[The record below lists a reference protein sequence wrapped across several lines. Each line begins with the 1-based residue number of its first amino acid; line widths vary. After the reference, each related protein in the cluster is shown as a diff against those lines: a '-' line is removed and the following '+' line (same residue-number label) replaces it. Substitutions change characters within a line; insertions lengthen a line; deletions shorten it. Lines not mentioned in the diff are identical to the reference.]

1 MPGDPVHEPAVRA
14 FCSYVHKDNQSIA
27 DAIQHI
33 IEDVRL
39 LHEAETGRAIQIFI
53 DRTDIGWGQDLRS
66 AISDSVENATF
77 FIPMVTARYFQSESS
92 RDELL
97 SFYGKCRTL
106 GVTELILPI
115 VLAGRSQVSE
125 DSDDEVIR
133 IIARV
138 RYLDWTEIWQSGRGS
153 AAWNIGITRLVQ
165 RLVDLQERVEGYLA
179 HSLLNPVTENS
190 QEPENEARAFTEP
203 WVMGHLDRIGVD
215 GRSVLEEVAQVVSEL
230 RSLLSDL
237 GSEFD
242 RVGISDHQSI
252 RRALDRIG
260 ARYATRGHDV
270 VKHARNTLDELIEYD
285 AKVRSLIRAS
295 RSLNAGDQVS
305 PLLKQVNEMRD
316 SALRLGDSIR
326 EVDVMSE
333 VLRRYGDVSVGL
345 RVALSP
351 TRAGLQ
357 TIRDIAHIL
366 DGWVSIEA

>member
-1 MPGDPVHEPAVRA
+1 M
-14 FCSYVHKDNQSIA
+14 
-27 DAIQHI
+27 
-33 IEDVRL
+33 
-39 LHEAETGRAIQIFI
+39 
-53 DRTDIGWGQDLRS
+53 
-66 AISDSVENATF
+66 
-77 FIPMVTARYFQSESS
+77 
-92 RDELL
+92 
-97 SFYGKCRTL
+97 
-106 GVTELILPI
+106 
-115 VLAGRSQVSE
+115 
-125 DSDDEVIR
+125 
-133 IIARV
+133 
-138 RYLDWTEIWQSGRGS
+138 
-153 AAWNIGITRLVQ
+153 
-165 RLVDLQERVEGYLA
+165 
-179 HSLLNPVTENS
+179 
-190 QEPENEARAFTEP
+190 
-203 WVMGHLDRIGVD
+203 
-215 GRSVLEEVAQVVSEL
+215 
-230 RSLLSDL
+230 LSDL